1 VILGNHLFEEDIMI
15 HHISIAAKNPQH
27 VAGVI
32 AELWQ
37 GEALPFPPFPG
48 AFIVIAGDEYG
59 TAIEVA
65 PIGVELTPGK
75 DDEEVQ
81 PKINQA
87 PSPFTTTHA
96 ALSIPLS
103 EARVKEI
110 AAREGWRAETFERG
124 GAFRLVEFWIEN
136 RMLIELL
143 PPNMVQRYLDAI
155 TPHNYAEIFGLERP
169 QAEEQLVA

>member
-1 VILGNHLFEEDIMI
+1 MI
-15 HHISIAAKNPQH
+15 HHISIPAKDPEH
-27 VAGVI
+27 VASVI

-48 AFIVIAGDEYG
+48 AFIVIAGDDHG

-81 PKINQA
+81 PKINAA

-96 ALSIPLS
+96 ALSTPLS
-103 EARVKEI
+103 EAQIKEI
-110 AAREGWRAETFERG
+110 AAREGWRAETFDRG
-124 GAFRLVEFWIEN
+124 PAFRLVEFWVEN
-136 RMLIELL
+136 RLLIELL

-155 TPHNYAEIFGLERP
+155 QPRKFAELFGLELPPAR
-169 QAEEQLVA
+169 EQLVA